1 MPHAQHRFPIST
13 STSTYYLPLL
23 CAATGWSLATAP
35 PSQIDALVFAIAGSS
50 DASASTSFSELNGV
64 LLAALRDGG
73 GGATGQVPGV
83 SSEVFVLRD
92 KRSRSDMWTF
102 PCLEA
107 ASAAHSVSSAPLAL
121 MHLALWFVAALAV

>member
-1 MPHAQHRFPIST
+1 MRNTDFQSLSHT
-13 STSTYYLPLL
+13 LL

-35 PSQIDALVFAIAGSS
+35 PSQIDALVFAIACGG
-50 DASASTSFSELNGV
+50 DASASTSSSFSELNGV

-107 ASAAHSVSSAPLAL
+107 ASAAHSVSPAPLAL
-121 MHLALWFVAALAV
+121 MHIALWFVAALAV